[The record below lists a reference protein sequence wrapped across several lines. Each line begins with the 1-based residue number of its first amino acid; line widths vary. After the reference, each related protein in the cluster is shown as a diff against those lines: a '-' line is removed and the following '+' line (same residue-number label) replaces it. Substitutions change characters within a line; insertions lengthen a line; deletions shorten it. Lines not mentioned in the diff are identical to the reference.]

1 MHTMYAIKEQHK
13 KITKVAAT
21 AAAAAPIQMTMTMRT
36 RKAHTSKLVWVYTLS
51 ITLLTLLSARLNY
64 AIAIKIK
71 RTKDGKPCAKPHH
84 ARQTSIPPNG
94 TGFKENGHILQ
105 HFEIIIMMCK
115 LNDR

>member
-21 AAAAAPIQMTMTMRT
+21 VTAAAAPIQMTMRT

-71 RTKDGKPCAKPHH
+71 RTKDGKPCAKPHR

-94 TGFKENGHILQ
+94 TGLKENGHILQ